1 MESTNLL
8 QQSKKE
14 RGDLLMEQKN
24 LRQPLSKEALEVRY
38 EKLTL
43 KDDFMFGKV
52 MQDERNCIDMLE
64 RLTGNKIE
72 KISTVVG
79 QKVIKI
85 TNDSK
90 GVRYDIYVE
99 DENDNVYDTE
109 MQQKNGTADIEV
121 LPKRARFYQGM
132 VDLNLLESG
141 GDYEDLKTSYVIFI
155 CTFDPFGEDLCS
167 YQFENICVNG
177 ANISLKD
184 GRKILIFN
192 TKGNT
197 INVSRET
204 YDFLKFIDAN
214 VVSDEYTDRLSKDVS
229 KARMNKEWGVEYMKT
244 LLHDMDVRR
253 EGRAEGRKEE
263 KRCVITNMLRKGM
276 DIVDICELAECSEE
290 YVEEVR
296 KSL

>member
-1 MESTNLL
+1 
-8 QQSKKE
+8 
-14 RGDLLMEQKN
+14 MEQKN

-214 VVSDEYTDRLSKDVS
+214 VVSDEYTERLSKDVS
-229 KARMNKEWGVEYMKT
+229 KARMNKEWRVEYMKT

>member
-1 MESTNLL
+1 MK
-8 QQSKKE
+8 Q
-14 RGDLLMEQKN
+14 QKN
-24 LRQPLSKEALEVRY
+24 EEFLTREAIEARY

-72 KISTVVG
+72 KVESTVG

-85 TNDSK
+85 TSDSK

-99 DENDNVYDTE
+99 DENANVYDAE
-109 MQQKNGTADIEV
+109 MQQKNKLSDVAI

-132 VDLNLLESG
+132 MDLNLLESG
-141 GDYEDLKTSYVIFI
+141 GDYECLKTSYVIFI
-155 CTFDPFGEDLCS
+155 CTFDPFGKDLCCYEFKNVCDKTTS
-167 YQFENICVNG
+167 KNEKIVLN
-177 ANISLKD
+177 D

-192 TKGNT
+192 TKGTT
-197 INVSRET
+197 INVSKET
-204 YDFLKFIDAN
+204 HDFLKFIETN
-214 VVSDEYTDRLSKDVS
+214 MVCDEYTKRLSKDVS
-229 KARMNKEWGVEYMKT
+229 MARMNKEWRVEYMKT

-253 EGRAEGRKEE
+253 EGREEGREE
-263 KRCVITNMLRKGM
+263 GVQLKLSEVVINMLRKGM
-276 DIVDICELAECSEE
+276 ATTDISELAGCSEE

-296 KSL
+296 KGI